1 MGQINE
7 RFPIWSFLSLVYPL
21 SAMGW
26 MLFTTP
32 AGFLMSL
39 GYGVANLAYLLLA
52 AGLIF
57 GRFGILRLKGR
68 WKTVLAAVI
77 VWMCGT
83 VLLQMG
89 LGSQSERAGLPVSQ
103 QGIQWRRV
111 VRVVDGD
118 TLLLDRKER
127 VRLIGVDTPE
137 TVDPRRPVER
147 FGKEASAFTKRMAE
161 GKQVRLEYDQDRRDR
176 FGRTLAYVYLEDGT
190 FLNAEIVKQGF
201 GHAYTQFPFKY
212 MREFRGY
219 EREAREAQRGL
230 WKPE

>member
-1 MGQINE
+1 MSQINE
-7 RFPIWSFLSLVYPL
+7 RFPIWSFLALAYPV

-39 GYGVANLAYLLLA
+39 GYGIANLAYLLLA

-68 WKTVLAAVI
+68 WNTIPAAVI
-77 VWMCGT
+77 VWVCGT
-83 VLLQMG
+83 FLLQMG
-89 LGSQSERAGLPVSQ
+89 LGSQSEGAGSPVSQ
-103 QGIQWRRV
+103 QEVQWRRV

-118 TLLLDRKER
+118 TLLLDRNER

-137 TVDPRRPVER
+137 TVDPRRPVQR
-147 FGKEASAFTKRMAE
+147 FGKEASAFTKRMVE
-161 GKQVRLEYDQDRRDR
+161 GKKVRLEYDQDRRDR

-190 FLNAEIVKQGF
+190 FLNAEIVKQGL
-201 GHAYTQFPFKY
+201 ALAWPQTSP
-212 MREFRGY
+212 
-219 EREAREAQRGL
+219 L
-230 WKPE
+230 SLP

>member
-1 MGQINE
+1 
-7 RFPIWSFLSLVYPL
+7 
-21 SAMGW
+21 
-26 MLFTTP
+26 
-32 AGFLMSL
+32 MSL

-57 GRFGILRLKGR
+57 RRFGILRLKGR
-68 WKTVLAAVI
+68 WKTILAAVI

-89 LGSQSERAGLPVSQ
+89 LGSQASAPVSQ
-103 QGIQWRRV
+103 QEVQWRRV

-147 FGKEASAFTKRMAE
+147 FGKEASAFTKRMVE
-161 GKQVRLEYDQDRRDR
+161 GKKIRLEYDQNRKDR

-190 FLNAEIVKQGF
+190 FLNAEIVKQGY

-212 MREFRGY
+212 LEEFRGY
-219 EREAREAQRGL
+219 EREARESQRGL
-230 WKPE
+230 WKP